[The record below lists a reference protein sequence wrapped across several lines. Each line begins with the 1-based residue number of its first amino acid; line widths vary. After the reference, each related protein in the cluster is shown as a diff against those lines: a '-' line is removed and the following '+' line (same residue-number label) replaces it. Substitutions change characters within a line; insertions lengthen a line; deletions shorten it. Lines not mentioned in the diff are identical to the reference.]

1 MIKNVKIS
9 KPSKNTKGNPPLS
22 NSIKNNVEKPLNE
35 ELVAFNF
42 RVTAEFRKR
51 VRQYAI
57 DNDTTA
63 VKVMIDAIEEYISR

>member
-9 KPSKNTKGNPPLS
+9 KPSKNTKGNPPLL

>member
-1 MIKNVKIS
+1 M
-9 KPSKNTKGNPPLS
+9 KNTKIPPPKL
-22 NSIKNNVEKPLNE
+22 NLKGIPPEINTTKNNIEKPLNE

-63 VKVMIDAIEEYISR
+63 VKVMINAIEEYINK